1 MKVRILKFIDSWIDD
16 VNYYNIFLISD
27 FLRLSG
33 FVFCARNQRE
43 RERKKSCNETDD
55 FSGHLVLDSVLCSLN
70 IDICNTEV
78 KIIFM
83 QQRTF
88 NWTTHIK

>member
-1 MKVRILKFIDSWIDD
+1 MILTTI
-16 VNYYNIFLISD
+16 IF
-27 FLRLSG
+27 FLSKIFWDYQVLSS
-33 FVFCARNQRE
+33 VLEIRE
-43 RERKKSCNETDD
+43 REKKKLQRNSDD
-55 FSGHLVLDSVLCSLN
+55 FSGRLVLDSVLCSLN
-70 IDICNTEV
+70 IEICNTEV

>member
-16 VNYYNIFLISD
+16 INYYNIFLISD

-43 RERKKSCNETDD
+43 RKKKLQRNSDD
-55 FSGHLVLDSVLCSLN
+55 FSGRLVLDSVLCSLN

>member
-16 VNYYNIFLISD
+16 INYYNIFLISD

-43 RERKKSCNETDD
+43 REKKLQRNSDD
-55 FSGHLVLDSVLCSLN
+55 FSGRLVLDSVLCSLN
-70 IDICNTEV
+70 IEICNTEV

>member
-16 VNYYNIFLISD
+16 INYYNIFLISD

-43 RERKKSCNETDD
+43 RKKKLQRNSDD
-55 FSGHLVLDSVLCSLN
+55 FSGRLVLDSVLCSLN
-70 IDICNTEV
+70 IEICNTEV

>member
-1 MKVRILKFIDSWIDD
+1 MILTTI
-16 VNYYNIFLISD
+16 IF
-27 FLRLSG
+27 FLSKIFWDYQVLSS
-33 FVFCARNQRE
+33 VLEIRE
-43 RERKKSCNETDD
+43 REKKKLQRNSDD
-55 FSGHLVLDSVLCSLN
+55 FTGRLVLDSVLCSLN
-70 IDICNTEV
+70 IEICNTEV

>member
-16 VNYYNIFLISD
+16 INYYNIFLIPD

-43 RERKKSCNETDD
+43 REKKLQRNSDD
-55 FSGHLVLDSVLCSLN
+55 FSGRLVLDSVLCSLN
-70 IDICNTEV
+70 IEICNTEV

>member
-1 MKVRILKFIDSWIDD
+1 MILTTI
-16 VNYYNIFLISD
+16 IF
-27 FLRLSG
+27 FLSKIFWDYQVLCS
-33 FVFCARNQRE
+33 VLE
-43 RERKKSCNETDD
+43 IRERKKKLQRNSDD
-55 FSGHLVLDSVLCSLN
+55 FSGRLVLDYVLCSLN

>member
-16 VNYYNIFLISD
+16 INYYNIFLISD

-43 RERKKSCNETDD
+43 RKKRLQRNSDD
-55 FSGHLVLDSVLCSLN
+55 FSGRLVLDSVLCSLN
-70 IDICNTEV
+70 IEICNTEV

>member
-1 MKVRILKFIDSWIDD
+1 MILTTM
-16 VNYYNIFLISD
+16 IF
-27 FLRLSG
+27 FLSKIFWDYQVLCS
-33 FVFCARNQRE
+33 VLEIKERE
-43 RERKKSCNETDD
+43 REKKLQRNSDD
-55 FSGHLVLDSVLCSLN
+55 FSGRLVLDSVLCSLN
-70 IDICNTEV
+70 IEICNTEV

>member
-16 VNYYNIFLISD
+16 INYYNIFLISD

-43 RERKKSCNETDD
+43 RKKRLKRNSDD
-55 FSGHLVLDSVLCSLN
+55 FSGRLVLDSVLCSLN

>member
-16 VNYYNIFLISD
+16 INYYNIFLISD

-43 RERKKSCNETDD
+43 REKKKLQRNSAD
-55 FSGHLVLDSVLCSLN
+55 FSGRLVLDSVLCSLN
-70 IDICNTEV
+70 IDICSTEV